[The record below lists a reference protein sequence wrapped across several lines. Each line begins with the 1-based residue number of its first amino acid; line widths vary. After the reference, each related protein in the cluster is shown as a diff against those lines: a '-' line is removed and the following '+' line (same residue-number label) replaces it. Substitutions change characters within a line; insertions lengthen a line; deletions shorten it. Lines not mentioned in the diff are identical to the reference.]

1 MKKLLLVSMAIISVS
16 LAKAQ
21 PVSDIAIIP
30 IGVNLNSILRLQ
42 VVSGGNIEF
51 AVNTIAQYTNGIA
64 NTTGTTTTF
73 NVSSTVI
80 FDVNLYAE
88 GANMTGTDLGGTLD
102 VKNIGFQMGY
112 GGNLAAAPR
121 AAAYTINSLTAK
133 TVLASAKGASSLIVD
148 GLNSTCAGNAAQNT
162 FTIAWELATNDVL
175 TAVGGLGAANTLLI
189 QGKKADRYVINT
201 FLDLDAQ

>member
-42 VVSGGNIEF
+42 VISGGNIEF
-51 AVNTIAQYTNGIA
+51 AVNTIAQYTGGIS

-73 NVSSTVI
+73 TVSSTVN

-88 GANMTGTDLGGTLD
+88 GANMIGTDLGGNLP
-102 VKNIGFQMGY
+102 VNNIGFSMAET
-112 GGNLAAAPR
+112 GGGTDGTEWDLHTVGTVN
-121 AAAYTINSLTAK
+121 
-133 TVLASAKGASSLIVD
+133 VLASAKAGPTALIVE
-148 GLNSTCAGNAAQNT
+148 GLGSLAAGNAAQNK
-162 FTIAWELATNDVL
+162 FEIRWELATANVL
-175 TAVGGLGAANTLLI
+175 AATGGPANNLLI
-189 QGKKADRYVINT
+189 QGVKADRYVINS
-201 FLDLDAQ
+201 FLDLDAK